1 MSLKERGQIKEQ
13 SSGILC
19 VCDISTSSPAF
30 TSSRTVLMEKKSSQ
44 SVASVIPADV
54 SEDAYLEKLG
64 YKQGIC
70 FPADLLP
77 EAEILILC
85 S

>member
-1 MSLKERGQIKEQ
+1 
-13 SSGILC
+13 
-19 VCDISTSSPAF
+19 
-30 TSSRTVLMEKKSSQ
+30 MEKKSSQ

-64 YKQGIC
+64 YKQGIR